1 MHDVPACLGRASGQ
15 NVPTKKGYEMKRP
28 QLQDLATRL
37 PEKYVM
43 QKPGVNYKASYCS
56 HGDIQQMLLA
66 KVGPTDQRVI
76 EKIYGNDG
84 KTVQGVI
91 LEMIFEIDGQRVTIQ
106 EVGECERPGDNNAF
120 NLKSSISDGVKRC
133 CMRTSLGLQLW
144 TENYALD
151 TVLESRATS
160 D

>member
-1 MHDVPACLGRASGQ
+1 
-15 NVPTKKGYEMKRP
+15 MKRP

-43 QKPGVNYKASYCS
+43 QKPGVSYKASYCS

-76 EKIYGNDG
+76 EKIYANDG

-91 LEMIFEIDGQRVTIQ
+91 LEMIFEIDGSRTTIH
-106 EVGECERPGDNNAF
+106 EAGECERPGDNNAL
-120 NLKSSISDGVKRC
+120 NLKMSISDAVKRC
-133 CMRTSLGLQLW
+133 CFRTSLGLELY
-144 TENYALD
+144 TDNYALD
-151 TVLESRATS
+151 TVLESRNAN